1 MQNDRIITITVGASR
16 KATVWKPETLTLAE
30 FWGRLGNV
38 HRSTETLAQYRDL
51 PKPKQ
56 DELKDV
62 GGFVAG
68 TFRGE
73 KRRACDVTGRDI
85 VTLDLD
91 NIPAGK
97 TDEVLKRVDS
107 LGVGYC
113 VYSTRKHSPEAPR
126 LRVLLPLSRTVTADE
141 YEPIARKCGEIIGL
155 EMCDKTTFEAARL
168 MYYPSCCAD
177 SQYVYRY
184 ADKPF
189 ADADGLLAMYADWR
203 DVTSWAGMAAQNIPR
218 GKTQKDPTEKAG
230 TVGAFCRVY
239 DIPTVIAEYLPDRY
253 TEAGGHEQGSCRR
266 YTYTGGSTTGGA
278 VLYEDGK
285 FLYSHHATDPAGGRL
300 VNAFDLVRL
309 HLFGE
314 RDADAKPDT
323 PTNKLPSYAEM
334 CRLAAEDARVR
345 GLICAERH
353 ELAVNAFGGCIN
365 KVNSDGVNAV
375 RTFVR
380 ETSAESVGAEVSEW
394 TKALKINEKGNF
406 VSSSENVLLILENDP
421 NLKSAAMFDEFSNRI
436 YVVGKLPWDSSGRHR
451 DWKDTDDAGL
461 RCYLEMVYKISG
473 VTKIYDGFALYCEIH
488 KVNLVKEFLNGL
500 PAWDGVCRLDTLFI
514 DYLGAEDTP
523 YVRAVARKSL
533 CAAVARA
540 MHPGIKY
547 DTMPILAG
555 PQGIGKSTLLRL
567 LGADWFND
575 SLTVFTGKEASE
587 LLQGSWIV
595 EVGELVGISRAEEN
609 QVKQFLSRV
618 EDIFRESYGRRTGRY
633 PRRCVFFGTSNEY
646 EFLRDRTGGRRF
658 FPIDCMKRQPTKSV
672 FIQLA
677 DEVPQI
683 WAEALAVWRLGEPL
697 HMENDELAA
706 AAKAAQEEHTISSA
720 REGIIC
726 EFLKRCVPEGWQK
739 RSLDER
745 RIYWSGGFRT
755 EQTTL
760 VPRDRVCAMEVW
772 CEALNG
778 DPKQLKRADALEINS
793 IIEGLPE
800 WTKAKNALKYGS
812 AYGAQKG
819 FIRKSEG

>member
-1 MQNDRIITITVGASR
+1 M
-16 KATVWKPETLTLAE
+16 
-30 FWGRLGNV
+30 
-38 HRSTETLAQYRDL
+38 
-51 PKPKQ
+51 
-56 DELKDV
+56 
-62 GGFVAG
+62 
-68 TFRGE
+68 
-73 KRRACDVTGRDI
+73 
-85 VTLDLD
+85 
-91 NIPAGK
+91 
-97 TDEVLKRVDS
+97 DS

-126 LRVLLPLSRTVTADE
+126 LRVLIPLSRTVTADE

-177 SQYVYRY
+177 SQFVYKQ
-184 ADKPF
+184 ADKPL

-203 DVTSWAGMAAQNIPR
+203 DVTQWAGLNEQAVPR
-218 GKTQKDPTEKAG
+218 GNGKLIRQKDPTEKTG

-239 DIPTVIAEYLPDRY
+239 DVPAVIETYLPDRY
-253 TEAGGHEQGSCRR
+253 TEAGQGR

-278 VLYEDGK
+278 VLYEGGK

-309 HLFGE
+309 HLFGQLDE
-314 RDADAKPDT
+314 GAKPDT

-334 CRLAAEDARVR
+334 LRTAAEDIKVR
-345 GLICAERH
+345 ELICAERH
-353 ELAVNAFGGCIN
+353 ELAVSAFGQEIA
-365 KVNSDGVNAV
+365 DG
-375 RTFVR
+375 T
-380 ETSAESVGAEVSEW
+380 GADGSEW

-436 YVVGKLPWDSSGRHR
+436 YVVGKLPWDKSGRHR

-488 KVNLVKEFLNGL
+488 KVNLVKEYLNGL
-500 PAWDGVCRLDTLFI
+500 PTWDGVCRLDTLFI

-523 YVRAVARKSL
+523 YTRAVARKSL
-533 CAAVARA
+533 CAAVARVFC
-540 MHPGIKY
+540 PGIKY

-567 LGADWFND
+567 LGADWFSD
-575 SLTVFTGKEASE
+575 SLTVFTGKEACE
-587 LLQGSWIV
+587 QLQGSWIV

-618 EDIFRESYGRRTGRY
+618 EDIFREAYGRRTGRY

-683 WAEALAVWRLGEPL
+683 WAEALAAWRLGEPL
-697 HMENDELAA
+697 YMENDELAA
-706 AAKAAQEEHTISSA
+706 AAKAAQEEHAVHSA
-720 REGIIC
+720 REGIIR
-726 EFLKRCVPEGWQK
+726 EFVEREVPDNWDKLDLDARRRYRSGLMTPEGVSFK
-739 RSLDER
+739 KL
-745 RIYWSGGFRT
+745 
-755 EQTTL
+755 
-760 VPRDRVCAMEVW
+760 DRVCALEIW
-772 CEALNG
+772 CEALGG
-778 DPKQLKRADALEINS
+778 DMKYFKRQDAAEING
-793 IIEGLPE
+793 ILAHLEGWE
-800 WTKAKNALKYGS
+800 KSKNGIRFGAL
-812 AYGAQKG
+812 YGAQKG
-819 FIRKSEG
+819 FIRKE

>member
-1 MQNDRIITITVGASR
+1 LLNDRKITVTIGASR
-16 KATVWKPETLTLAE
+16 KSTVWKPESLLLSE
-30 FWGRLGNV
+30 FWARLGNV
-38 HRSTETLAQYRDL
+38 HRGTETLAQYRDM
-51 PKPKQ
+51 PKSKQ

-68 TFRGE
+68 TFKGE

-91 NIPAGK
+91 NIPAGQ
-97 TDEVLKRVDS
+97 TEAVLQRLES

-126 LRVLLPLSRTVTADE
+126 LRVLIPLSRTVTADE
-141 YEPIARKCGEIIGL
+141 YEPIARKCGEIVGL

-168 MYYPSCCAD
+168 MYFPSCCAD
-177 SQYVYRY
+177 SYFVYRY
-184 ADKPF
+184 ADKPL
-189 ADADGLLAMYADWR
+189 ADADGLLAMYTDWH
-203 DVTSWAGMAAQNIPR
+203 DVTSWAGLTEQTVPR
-218 GKTQKDPTEKAG
+218 GKTQKDPTEKTG

-239 DIPTVIAEYLPDRY
+239 DIPAVIEAYLPDRY
-253 TEAGGHEQGSCRR
+253 TEAGAGR
-266 YTYTGGSTTGGA
+266 YTFTGGSTTGGA
-278 VLYEDGK
+278 VLYEGGK
-285 FLYSHHATDPAGGRL
+285 FLFSHHATDPAGGRL

-309 HLFGE
+309 HLFGQL
-314 RDADAKPDT
+314 DDGAKPDT

-334 CRLAAEDARVR
+334 CRTAAQDVKVR
-345 GLICAERH
+345 ELICAERH
-353 ELAVNAFGGCIN
+353 ELAVSAFGGEN
-365 KVNSDGVNAV
+365 TA
-375 RTFVR
+375 
-380 ETSAESVGAEVSEW
+380 GAEGSEW

-406 VSSSENVLLILENDP
+406 VSSAENVLLILENDP

-436 YVVGKLPWDSSGRHR
+436 YVVGKLPWDKSGRHR

-473 VTKIYDGFALYCEIH
+473 VTKIYDGFTLYCELH
-488 KVNLVKEFLNGL
+488 KVNLVKEYLNGL

-587 LLQGSWIV
+587 MLQGSWIV

-618 EDIFRESYGRRTGRY
+618 EDIFREAYGRRTGRY

-683 WAEALAVWRLGEPL
+683 WAEALAMWRLGEPL
-697 HMENDELAA
+697 YMENEELAS
-706 AAKAAQEEHTISSA
+706 AAKAAQEEHA
-720 REGIIC
+720 FALPREGLIR
-726 EFLKRCVPEGWQK
+726 EFLERQVPEDWQK

-745 RIYWSGGFRT
+745 RIFWSGGFRT
-755 EQTTL
+755 EQTAL
-760 VPRDRVCAMEVW
+760 IPRDRVCAMEVW

-793 IIEGLPE
+793 VIESLPE

-819 FIRKSEG
+819 FVRQPKG

>member
-1 MQNDRIITITVGASR
+1 MQNDRKITITVGASR
-16 KATVWKPETLTLAE
+16 KATVWKPETLMISE
-30 FWGRLGNV
+30 FWARLGNV
-38 HRSTETLAQYRDL
+38 HRGTETLAQYRDM

-68 TFRGE
+68 TFKGE

-91 NIPAGK
+91 NIPAGQ

-155 EMCDKTTFEAARL
+155 EMCDKTTFETARL

-177 SQYVYRY
+177 SRYVYRY
-184 ADKPF
+184 ADKPL

-203 DVTSWAGMAAQNIPR
+203 DVTQWAGITGQTIPR

-230 TVGAFCRVY
+230 AVGAFCRVY
-239 DIPTVIAEYLPDRY
+239 DIPAAIAEYLPDKY
-253 TEAGGHEQGSCRR
+253 AEAGQGR
-266 YTYTGGSTTGGA
+266 YTYAGGSTTGGA
-278 VLYEDGK
+278 VLYEGGK

-309 HLFGE
+309 HLFGDM
-314 RDADAKPDT
+314 DADAKPDT

-334 CRLAAEDARVR
+334 LRTAAEDIKVR
-345 GLICAERH
+345 DLICAERH
-353 ELAVNAFGGCIN
+353 ELAVSAFGQEIADSTGA
-365 KVNSDGVNAV
+365 D
-375 RTFVR
+375 
-380 ETSAESVGAEVSEW
+380 ESSEW
-394 TKALKINEKGNF
+394 TRALKINEKGNF

-436 YVVGKLPWDSSGRHR
+436 YITGALPWDKSGRRRR

-488 KVNLVKEFLNGL
+488 KVNLVKEYLNGL

-533 CAAVARA
+533 CAAVARVFC
-540 MHPGIKY
+540 PGIKY

-567 LGADWFND
+567 LGADWFSD
-575 SLTVFTGKEASE
+575 SLTVFTGKEACE
-587 LLQGSWIV
+587 MLQGSWIV

-683 WAEALAVWRLGEPL
+683 WAEALAMWRLGEPL
-697 HMENDELAA
+697 YMENEELAA
-706 AAKAAQEEHTISSA
+706 AAKAAQEEHA
-720 REGIIC
+720 FALPREGLIR
-726 EFLKRCVPEGWQK
+726 EFLERQVPEDWQK

-745 RIYWSGGFRT
+745 RIFWSGGFRT
-755 EQTTL
+755 EQTAL
-760 VPRDRVCAMEVW
+760 IPRDRVCAMEVW

-793 IIEGLPE
+793 VIESLPE
-800 WTKAKNALKYGS
+800 WTKAKNGIRFGS
-812 AYGAQKG
+812 AYGLQRG
-819 FIRKSEG
+819 YVRS

>member
-1 MQNDRIITITVGASR
+1 MLNDRKITVTIGASR
-16 KATVWKPETLTLAE
+16 KSTVWKPESLLVSE
-30 FWGRLGNV
+30 FWARLGNA
-38 HRSTETLAQYRDL
+38 HRSTETLREYL
-51 PKPKQ
+51 NMPKSKQ

-68 TFRGE
+68 TFRSE
-73 KRRACDVTGRDI
+73 KRKACDVTGRDI

-91 NIPAGK
+91 NIPAGR

-155 EMCDKTTFEAARL
+155 EMCDKTTFETARL

-177 SQYVYRY
+177 SAFVYRW

-189 ADADGLLAMYADWR
+189 ADADAMLAMYADWH
-203 DVTSWAGMAAQNIPR
+203 DVTSWAGLTEQTIPR
-218 GKTQKDPTEKAG
+218 GKTQKDPTEKTG

-239 DIPTVIAEYLPDRY
+239 DIPAVIAEYLPDKY
-253 TEAGGHEQGSCRR
+253 SEAGQGR

-285 FLYSHHATDPAGGRL
+285 FLFSHHATDPAGGKL
-300 VNAFDLVRL
+300 CNAFDLVRL
-309 HLFGE
+309 HLFADK
-314 RDADAKPDT
+314 DADAKPDT

-334 CRLAAEDARVR
+334 CRTAAQDVKVR
-345 GLICAERH
+345 ELICAERH
-353 ELAVNAFGGCIN
+353 ELAVSAFGGEN
-365 KVNSDGVNAV
+365 TV
-375 RTFVR
+375 
-380 ETSAESVGAEVSEW
+380 SAEGSEW
-394 TKALKINEKGNF
+394 TRALKINEKGNF

-436 YVVGKLPWDSSGRHR
+436 YVVGKLPWDKSGRHR

-488 KVNLVKEFLNGL
+488 KVNLVKEYLNGL

-587 LLQGSWIV
+587 MLQGSWIV

-683 WAEALAVWRLGEPL
+683 WAEALAMWRLGEPL
-697 HMENDELAA
+697 YMENEELAA
-706 AAKAAQEEHTISSA
+706 AAKAAQEEHA
-720 REGIIC
+720 FALPREGLIR
-726 EFLKRCVPEGWQK
+726 EFLERQVPEDWQK

-745 RIYWSGGFRT
+745 RIFWSGGFRT
-755 EQTTL
+755 EQTAL
-760 VPRDRVCAMEVW
+760 IPRDRVCAMEVW

-778 DPKQLKRADALEINS
+778 DPKQLKRSDALEINS
-793 IIEGLPE
+793 VIESLSE
-800 WTKAKNALKYGS
+800 WTKAKNGIRFGS
-812 AYGAQKG
+812 AYGLQRG
-819 FIRKSEG
+819 YVRS